1 MKKGCKKVAVV
12 IQSAIVKFQVKQA
25 TELAGMLEVV
35 LNEPRFKG
43 FIYFS
48 LQDDLSGGNSLG
60 LVSATGH
67 KRLSFYKYNEIIETV
82 IE

>member
-1 MKKGCKKVAVV
+1 MPAVFFF
-12 IQSAIVKFQVKQA
+12 S
-25 TELAGMLEVV
+25 GMG
-35 LNEPRFKG
+35 NIISRKG
-43 FIYFS
+43 FIYYS